1 MEDDHARHH
10 HRLARPRIPVQ
21 AIRERLG
28 RLTSDQLEA
37 GIIFL
42 SGYDP
47 AVFDI
52 VIHAARTWDTS
63 HIPDPAAAPAA
74 G

>member
-1 MEDDHARHH
+1 MPDIITDQRA
-10 HRLARPRIPVQ
+10 PRIPVQ

-37 GIIFL
+37 GMIFL

-47 AVFDI
+47 AAFDI